1 MDFARIT
8 RHVLMTRLQVRR
20 AFPATALF
28 AIEQAIA
35 AAEAAHQGE
44 LRFVVEG
51 ALSGSPLYQNESA
64 RERAIDL
71 FSHLRM
77 WDTEGRN
84 GVLIYLL
91 LAEHAIEIVADRGL
105 SQRVP
110 PQEWQA
116 MVQRMGAAFREGRF
130 EDGLTQALEEVSA
143 LLVQHF
149 PLAPGENNSNEL
161 PDEPVLG

>member
-1 MDFARIT
+1 MDYARIT
-8 RHVLMTRLQVRR
+8 RHLLMTRLQVRR

-51 ALSGSPLYQNESA
+51 ALSGSPLYQGESA

-77 WDTEGRN
+77 WDTDGRN

-91 LAEHAIEIVADRGL
+91 LADRAVEIVADRG
-105 SQRVP
+105 VDAHAGDNAW
-110 PQEWQA
+110 QEICRA
-116 MVQRMGAAFREGRF
+116 MQAAFSGGQYEAGALA
-130 EDGLTQALEEVSA
+130 GVQAVAAMLTA
-143 LLVQHF
+143 HF
-149 PLAPGENNSNEL
+149 PGQGPRENEL
-161 PDEPVLG
+161 SNQVVLL

>member
-1 MDFARIT
+1 MDIPRIT
-8 RHVLMTRLQVRR
+8 RHLLMTRLQVRR
-20 AFPATALF
+20 AFPGDALF

-35 AAEAAHQGE
+35 GAEATHNGE

-51 ALSGSPLYQNESA
+51 ALSGAPLYQNLSA

-91 LAEHAIEIVADRGL
+91 LADRAVEIVADRGVDA
-105 SQRVP
+105 RAGDTA
-110 PQEWQA
+110 WQDICGA
-116 MVQRMGAAFREGRF
+116 MQAAFRAGHYEAG
-130 EDGLTQALEEVSA
+130 ALEGVRAVSA
-143 LLVQHF
+143 MLSAHF
-149 PLAPGENNSNEL
+149 PGDGPRENEL
-161 PDEPVLG
+161 SNQVVLL